1 MEQIMAIFHFPRPA
15 ITASLRM
22 LVLTTLIAILSPGV
36 IYAADKPAHRNDMAE
51 LCFDCHGADNSTSDP
66 LVPKLNGQLRSF
78 LVKQTKYYISG
89 ERSDTVMSTVIGKFN
104 LTEKNIAEI
113 ADFFSRLP
121 PMKGTGKMTEL
132 GKKGRTI
139 FIGQKCIFCHEEADK
154 SVASYIGETV
164 VIGGQNKS
172 YLIKSMLDIRNRAR
186 IADGFD
192 LMSKTVKHLSEDDI
206 EAVAEYLSSI

>member
-1 MEQIMAIFHFPRPA
+1 MAVLRYKRSA
-15 ITASLRM
+15 IGIRL
-22 LVLTTLIAILSPGV
+22 LLFVLLILLAALMPGAISG
-36 IYAADKPAHRNDMAE
+36 ISYAAEKPAGRSDMAE
-51 LCFDCHGADNSTSDP
+51 LCFDCHGADNTTSDP

-78 LVKQTKYYISG
+78 LVKQTKYYLSG
-89 ERSDTVMSTVIGKFN
+89 ERSDTVMSAVIGRFN
-104 LTEKNIAEI
+104 LSENNIAEI

-121 PMKGTGKMTEL
+121 PMKGSGKMTAL
-132 GKKGRTI
+132 GKKGRVV
-139 FIGQKCIFCHEEADK
+139 FIEQKCIFCHEEADK

-164 VIGGQNKS
+164 IIGGQNKG

-192 LMSKTVKHLSEDDI
+192 LMSKTVKHLSNDDI

>member
-1 MEQIMAIFHFPRPA
+1 MAILLYKRSVIGIRLMLLMLSILVA
-15 ITASLRM
+15 ASM
-22 LVLTTLIAILSPGV
+22 SGVL
-36 IYAADKPAHRNDMAE
+36 YAAEKSAGRNDMAE
-51 LCFDCHGADNSTSDP
+51 LCFDCHGADNSTSDL

-78 LVKQTKYYISG
+78 LVKQTKYYLSG

-104 LTEKNIAEI
+104 LSENNISEI

-121 PMKGTGKMTEL
+121 PMKGSGKMTAL
-132 GKKGRTI
+132 GKKGRVI

-154 SVASYIGETV
+154 SVVSYIGETV
-164 VIGGQNKS
+164 IIGGQNKS

-192 LMSKTVKHLSEDDI
+192 LMSKTVKHLSDDDI

>member
-1 MEQIMAIFHFPRPA
+1 MAILRYTQPA
-15 ITASLRM
+15 IGIRLM
-22 LVLTTLIAILSPGV
+22 LLILSALIAASFPAVLF
-36 IYAADKPAHRNDMAE
+36 AAEKSAGRSDMAE
-51 LCFDCHGADNSTSDP
+51 LCFDCHGADNTTSDP

-78 LVKQTKYYISG
+78 LVKQTKYYLTG

-104 LTEKNIAEI
+104 LSENNIAEI

-121 PMKGTGKMTEL
+121 PMKGSGKMTEL
-132 GKKGRTI
+132 GKKGRVV

-164 VIGGQNKS
+164 IVGGQNKS

-186 IADGFD
+186 IADDFD
-192 LMSKTVKHLSEDDI
+192 LMSKTVKHLSDADI
-206 EAVAEYLSSI
+206 EAVAEYLSLI